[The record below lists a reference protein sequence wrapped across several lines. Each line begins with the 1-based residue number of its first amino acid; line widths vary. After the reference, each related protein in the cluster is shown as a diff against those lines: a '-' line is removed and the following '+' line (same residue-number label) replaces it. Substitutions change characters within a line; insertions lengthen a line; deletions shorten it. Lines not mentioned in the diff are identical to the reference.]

1 MDENFDFETY
11 FYEAQKKLGR
21 ANIIITGKTG
31 VGKSTLINSV
41 FGQDLAKVGV
51 GTPVTKNIQEYTK
64 DGIPISLFDTRGLE
78 LGNYQEIAKEL
89 KDEIGKRRGA
99 DPDKHINICWYC
111 INDTSKRLEDCEFE
125 FVRELSSSVK
135 VIVVLTQS
143 LNKEDKTFYNFIK
156 EKFYSIAQVI
166 PVLALPY
173 PTPLGDIPSFGL
185 NDLIAITKDV
195 LPEAQKSAF
204 IAAQKIDLAAK
215 VTKAR
220 SFVAGAAAAAAA
232 AGAVPIPF
240 SDAAVLAP
248 IQVGMIASIS
258 LTMGLELNKA
268 FLTTIVTS
276 AAGVIG
282 ASYAGR
288 AIVSGLLKLIPGAG
302 TLVGGAISAATA
314 ATLTTTMGIT
324 YIEALSYLIK
334 NGKEMTAE
342 MISATWMGTL
352 RSSKGLL

>member
-99 DPDKHINICWYC
+99 DPDKHIHICWYC

-156 EKFYSIAQVI
+156 SESRVKSSRIPIAERH
-166 PVLALPY
+166 AFAN
-173 PTPLGDIPSFGL
+173 TD
-185 NDLIAITKDV
+185 NIT
-195 LPEAQKSAF
+195 S
-204 IAAQKIDLAAK
+204 
-215 VTKAR
+215 
-220 SFVAGAAAAAAA
+220 
-232 AGAVPIPF
+232 
-240 SDAAVLAP
+240 
-248 IQVGMIASIS
+248 
-258 LTMGLELNKA
+258 
-268 FLTTIVTS
+268 
-276 AAGVIG
+276 
-282 ASYAGR
+282 
-288 AIVSGLLKLIPGAG
+288 
-302 TLVGGAISAATA
+302 
-314 ATLTTTMGIT
+314 
-324 YIEALSYLIK
+324 
-334 NGKEMTAE
+334 
-342 MISATWMGTL
+342 
-352 RSSKGLL
+352 